1 MPTCSQN
8 FGSSNFRA
16 TGLIACQMDFL
27 YWTLLKNLWFFVQF
41 SRFFFGI
48 ERVDFLNDDD
58 DDLVISIRR
67 EISIFNLNF
76 QEVSRIYLWIGR
88 LLRSFEF
95 VNQFN
100 FTTVLFLRSFYAFS
114 FEDSPNDSPI
124 QGIIQVF
131 RRSFFLGTIFKV
143 PKSLKS
149 LSSRETKLKI
159 TSISSSWYL
168 KNKTSKILLSSFP
181 ITELELNFETCF
193 SFF

>member
-1 MPTCSQN
+1 MPWMRDATCSQN

-76 QEVSRIYLWIGR
+76 QKVSRIYLWIGR
-88 LLRSFEF
+88 LSRSFEF

-100 FTTVLFLRSFYAFS
+100 FTTVLFLRSFDAFS

-131 RRSFFLGTIFKV
+131 RQSFFLGTIFKV

-149 LSSRETKLKI
+149 LSSHRNKVKDHPNIKLVIFK
-159 TSISSSWYL
+159 
-168 KNKTSKILLSSFP
+168 K
-181 ITELELNFETCF
+181 
-193 SFF
+193 

>member
-27 YWTLLKNLWFFVQF
+27 YWGLLKNLWFSVQF

-88 LLRSFEF
+88 LLPSFEF

-100 FTTVLFLRSFYAFS
+100 FTIVLFLRSFDAFS

-149 LSSRETKLKI
+149 LSSHRNKVKDHFNIKLVIFK
-159 TSISSSWYL
+159 
-168 KNKTSKILLSSFP
+168 K
-181 ITELELNFETCF
+181 
-193 SFF
+193 